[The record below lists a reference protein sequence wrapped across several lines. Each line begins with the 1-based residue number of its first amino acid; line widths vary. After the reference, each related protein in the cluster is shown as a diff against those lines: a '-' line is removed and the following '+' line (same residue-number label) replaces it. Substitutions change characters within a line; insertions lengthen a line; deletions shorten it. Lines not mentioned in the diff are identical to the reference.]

1 MKKLL
6 LIGVAL
12 IAFASVFFLQCEK
25 SESLGTL
32 SDISFKSLSSKVW
45 YLEKMKIDGEE
56 IIFDEPVSVEFGKD
70 IITIKPNK
78 PIICNAMIFYAETQ
92 FIMESRFDCL
102 QQLTDMNQDVKRLLD
117 KMKGTFTYK
126 ISETKML
133 FTNNEITVQL
143 VEKFTAV
150 AAPLKLEG
158 TLWEVKK
165 LFTAPKDIMIEW
177 TDDAPKL
184 TFRAAD
190 VILDFRKNLCVKA
203 ISYPTELSVSFNGN
217 FNCRINPCCSN
228 DKNTKLS
235 EQLAGEMTWEQPA
248 KGILILKTQQG
259 TQIYLNQLPAPG
271 TPNTVPD
278 PNE

>member
-70 IITIKPNK
+70 NITIKPNK
-78 PIICNAMIFYAETQ
+78 PIICNAMIFYAESQ

-165 LFTAPKDIMIEW
+165 LFMIAW
-177 TDDAPKL
+177 K
-184 TFRAAD
+184 
-190 VILDFRKNLCVKA
+190 
-203 ISYPTELSVSFNGN
+203 
-217 FNCRINPCCSN
+217 
-228 DKNTKLS
+228 
-235 EQLAGEMTWEQPA
+235 
-248 KGILILKTQQG
+248 
-259 TQIYLNQLPAPG
+259 
-271 TPNTVPD
+271 
-278 PNE
+278 